1 MKLPK
6 AVVAHRWQSWLLV
19 TALLAVL
26 VTGLLVWDLT
36 RNLKTVVI
44 SETNRS
50 LANAVKELSQEL
62 RQTGILPKAPGV
74 NRGELDVAL
83 KKTSYDTLR
92 FYFDVEGGYLLDDNV
107 IGHSFPTYT
116 EPGSELKQPH
126 LEHAEVLAALEESRR
141 TGEVAQRVKPDG
153 RTL

>member
-1 MKLPK
+1 MKFPK

-50 LANAVKELSQEL
+50 LANAWEDYSS
-62 RQTGILPKAPGV
+62 
-74 NRGELDVAL
+74 N
-83 KKTSYDTLR
+83 
-92 FYFDVEGGYLLDDNV
+92 
-107 IGHSFPTYT
+107 
-116 EPGSELKQPH
+116 
-126 LEHAEVLAALEESRR
+126 AEVFTHSIHVGQSL
-141 TGEVAQRVKPDG
+141 
-153 RTL
+153 